1 MAAHLC
7 LGSGGGGQPR
17 RPDSDREWPNEQ
29 PRRPQQR
36 ACGGQQCIGRGLGQL
51 LWRFGLRAP
60 GRVVPGCSDGCA
72 ALNVRISS
80 GAGRLAP
87 RPLAGNRTGSYSAAA
102 AATIWPGTA
111 TSASGGPGQLAPLT
125 GPSAVAPD
133 STGSCGGKPAGGRR
147 PRCDGIR
154 AVPRATGSVAG
165 SIACAFRTAAWVGHG
180 ILACLPRNLPRATRT
195 TGQARLVG
203 PVTAAVVRAASAV

>member
-7 LGSGGGGQPR
+7 LGSSGAQQPLP
-17 RPDSDREWPNEQ
+17 PDSGREWLKSSTGGRSSE
-29 PRRPQQR
+29 R
-36 ACGGQQCIGRGLGQL
+36 AADNNASARGLGQL

-111 TSASGGPGQLAPLT
+111 TSPGGPGQLAPLA
-125 GPSAVAPD
+125 GPSVAGP
-133 STGSCGGKPAGGRR
+133 GGHRLLRRQAAGGQR
-147 PRCDGIR
+147 PRCDGSR
-154 AVPRATGSVAG
+154 AATRAAGSVAG
-165 SIACAFRTAAWVGHG
+165 SIAWALRTTAWAEHG
-180 ILACLPRNLPRATRT
+180 VLAWLPRSSPRATKT